1 MRLDKILENIKATES
16 AVAEKTAS
24 VSTASAGVPRDQL
37 LAALHD
43 ATGVKTASVS
53 EASPV
58 DDLMKIAAEVSATEQ
73 EMAVKEAQ
81 LLGVAFADAVVSR
94 VGSWQQAAASPPAT
108 KTASFAEESDFDKFA
123 SENIDLIKQAAEVG
137 YLQTRGH
144 LEKVAAAEY
153 ERGYNDTM
161 VEVQKLAA
169 AEFAKAAVLTGRIL
183 DQVAAR

>member
-16 AVAEKTAS
+16 SVAEKTAS
-24 VSTASAGVPRDQL
+24 VNTAGVPRDQL
-37 LAALHD
+37 LAALHE
-43 ATGVKTASVS
+43 ATNVKTASAVS
-53 EASPV
+53 GSPV

-94 VGSWQQAAASPPAT
+94 VGSWQQAASTLPSV
-108 KTASFAEESDFDKFA
+108 KTASYADDASGFDKFA
-123 SENIDLIKQAAEVG
+123 SENVNLIKQAAEQG

-153 ERGYNDTM
+153 ERGYNDTIT
-161 VEVQKLAA
+161 EVQKLAA
-169 AEFAKAAVLTGRIL
+169 AEFAKAAVLTSRIL
-183 DQVAAR
+183 DQVAA